1 MEENHMDKNPDQD
14 SDTPTTQT
22 PEKASSEWMAQAAKR
37 WPDLIREPTA
47 EEIEADAK
55 SQVERAAERLQY
67 EKDTAVFRFVGM
79 VGRRYRECRLRNF
92 EVKSADMAKV
102 VTDFRAFATRMDENV
117 RAGNG
122 VVMFGPS
129 GTGKDH
135 LLIALGFIAAQ
146 RHGYRVTWKNGLEL
160 YSDIR
165 DCFGDDARRTERQVI
180 MEFARPKILI
190 LSDPLPPFGKLTEF
204 QAGML
209 LRLLD
214 ERYRERR
221 PTWVSMNV
229 KNADEAAARMGA
241 AIVDRLKHDA
251 LKCFCN
257 WPSYRTSKGG

>member
-1 MEENHMDKNPDQD
+1 MDDYR
-14 SDTPTTQT
+14 
-22 PEKASSEWMAQAAKR
+22 KR
-37 WPDLIREPTA
+37 WPELMREPTA
-47 EEIEADAK
+47 AEVEEERRQAVAARKERDARER
-55 SQVERAAERLQY
+55 SAIIYEFERQV
-67 EKDTAVFRFVGM
+67 GP
-79 VGRRYRECRLRNF
+79 RYRECRLSTF
-92 EVKSADMAKV
+92 EVRS
-102 VTDFRAFATRMDENV
+102 DEMGEV
-117 RAGNG
+117 KDSLVAYAASIVEEIRAGNG

-135 LLIALGFIAAQ
+135 LLISLGFIAAA

-165 DCFGDDARRTERQVI
+165 DSFGEQARRTERQVI

-190 LSDPLPPFGKLTEF
+190 LSDPLPPLGKLTDF
-204 QAGML
+204 QAGMM

-229 KNADEAAARMGA
+229 KNAEEAAARMGA

-251 LKCFCN
+251 LTCFCD
-257 WPSYRTSKGG
+257 WPSYRASKA

>member
-1 MEENHMDKNPDQD
+1 MDTNQD
-14 SDTPTTQT
+14 RDNSTQTTQT

-37 WPDLIREPTA
+37 WPELMRKPTPEEVADEQQRLVKAHAEKKSRERGA
-47 EEIEADAK
+47 IIYHFEQ
-55 SQVERAAERLQY
+55 QV
-67 EKDTAVFRFVGM
+67 GP
-79 VGRRYRECRLRNF
+79 RYSECRIRNF
-92 EVKSADMAKV
+92 EIRSDAMQKV
-102 VTDFRAFATRMDENV
+102 VDDLKAFAIRMNAEV
-117 RAGNG
+117 QAGNG

-135 LLIALGFIAAQ
+135 LLIALGFVAAK

-165 DCFGDDARRTERQVI
+165 DSFGDQARRTERQVI

-190 LSDPLPPFGKLTEF
+190 LSDPLPPLGKLTDF
-204 QAGML
+204 QAGMM

-229 KNADEAAARMGA
+229 KNADEASARMGS

-251 LKCFCN
+251 LTCFCN
-257 WPSYRTSKGG
+257 WPSYRASKTKG